1 MTHAALACL
10 VAIYAFD
17 LLADVNVLGKAGRLG
32 ELLAEIAVAP
42 SPLHGSRVAN
52 KGAPAAACAVRR
64 RRRAAEGM
72 AAACTRRRIVA
83 VQASR
88 MAYVAY
94 LLLDNGL
101 FACERYVDL
110 LDDLFGVF
118 E

>member
-1 MTHAALACL
+1 
-10 VAIYAFD
+10 
-17 LLADVNVLGKAGRLG
+17 
-32 ELLAEIAVAP
+32 
-42 SPLHGSRVAN
+42 
-52 KGAPAAACAVRR
+52 
-64 RRRAAEGM
+64 
-72 AAACTRRRIVA
+72 
-83 VQASR
+83 